1 MRSGEAVG
9 LNKFMLLPTP
19 FRTSTIINIVLFCL
33 FVFIIFTCLK
43 QSQYQYQAISK

>member
-19 FRTSTIINIVLFCL
+19 FRTSTIINIVLFIC
-33 FVFIIFTCLK
+33 FYYFYMFEIVTV
-43 QSQYQYQAISK
+43 SVSGYQ